1 VVVSV
6 ISAFVALFV
15 LSSFI
20 ILFELRIFPLVIELG
35 FAVSDHKPTPDWKG
49 GVMYLIAGLST
60 GFLELSIFR
69 LYCVTIVLPMWMRF
83 Q

>member
-1 VVVSV
+1 MSV
-6 ISAFVALFV
+6 TSAFALLFV

-20 ILFELRIFPLVIELG
+20 ILFEIRIFPLVIELG
-35 FAVSDHKPTPDWKG
+35 FLVSDHKPTQDWKG

-60 GFLELSIFR
+60 GFLELAIFR
-69 LYCVTIVLPMWMRF
+69 LYCVTIVFPMWMRF